1 MSESKASYAGPMIM
15 TFLAGAIVGA
25 VVVALTTPKTGPELR
40 GDLKDLTA
48 RAKRK
53 AGQLAEDAG
62 DTWEDLKDRTVD
74 AASHLKRGVTDAA
87 QDLRG

>member
-1 MSESKASYAGPMIM
+1 MIM
-15 TFLAGAIVGA
+15 TFLAGAVVGA

-48 RAKRK
+48 RAKRR
-53 AGQLAEDAG
+53 AGQLADDASE
-62 DTWEDLKDRTVD
+62 TWDDLKERSAQ
-74 AASHLKRGVTDAA
+74 AATDLKCSITDAA